1 MINKYFISFEGGEGA
16 GKSTQIRLLK
26 NKLSQY
32 LEVKVTREP
41 GGSYSAEL
49 IRNLLVK
56 GKTNK
61 WTGLSEVL
69 LNFAARHDH
78 LEKVIIPNLNKSKCV
93 ISDRF
98 TDSTYVYQGY
108 GKGINL
114 NLIKNLDKLITKN
127 IKPSITFL
135 LNIDPKIGLKRSDNG
150 INKETRYEKMS
161 FTYHKKINSSFL
173 KIAKKEKKRFIIID
187 ASLSKNEIANI
198 IWEKVTKKFNI
209 KE

>member
-16 GKSTQIRLLK
+16 GKSTQIKLLK
-26 NKLSQY
+26 KKLSKY
-32 LEVKVTREP
+32 LDVKITREP
-41 GGSYSAEL
+41 GGSISAEL
-49 IRNLLVK
+49 IRSLLVK

-61 WTGLSEVL
+61 WSALSEVL

-78 LEKVIIPNLNKSKCV
+78 LEKVIIPNLMKNKCV

-108 GKGINL
+108 GKGIDL
-114 NLIKNLDKLITKN
+114 KLIKTLEKLITKK
-127 IKPSITFL
+127 IRPSITIL
-135 LNIDPKIGLKRSDNG
+135 LNINPKIGLRRSDNG

-161 FTYHKKINSSFL
+161 IKYHKKINSSFL
-173 KIAKKEKKRFIIID
+173 KIAKIEKKRFLIVD
-187 ASLSKNEIANI
+187 AALSKNEIANI
-198 IWEKVTKKFNI
+198 IWEKVSNKLNI